1 MTTEKRLLEHLVQD
15 HKIQAGIALAV
26 SMNVWHWRGDTR
38 CHAEKIWRVEEII
51 EVLKTKHQILIS
63 DPDGTLCCEGRIYVG
78 VIGGRPSESLRFVSR
93 VAYIGAVVI
102 LAANAIDI
110 QRQLRESAPPDKMP
124 PPPESLRSP
133 F

>member
-1 MTTEKRLLEHLVQD
+1 MTTEMTQFERLIQD

-26 SMNVWHWRGDTR
+26 AMNVIHYSGDEALHGNILWHVDD
-38 CHAEKIWRVEEII
+38 II
-51 EVLKTKHQILIS
+51 EVLKNKDRVLIS
-63 DPDGTLCCEGRIYVG
+63 DPDGVLCCEGKVCT
-78 VIGGRPSESLRFVSR
+78 STLRAVSR

-110 QRQLRESAPPDKMP
+110 QRQLRAAPETPVPKSID
-124 PPPESLRSP
+124 RSMEIP